1 MVLMFDGIHS
11 LMFLPLNLKM
21 MFPSSPEQVYFGVKG
36 RGVIKGGSRFIK
48 VTVSLV
54 TTISHKIGNIRANKS
69 RHKQNGKAWTKPLA
83 Y

>member
-36 RGVIKGGSRFIK
+36 RGGHKRGKPIHKSD
-48 VTVSLV
+48 SLPGHHD
-54 TTISHKIGNIRANKS
+54 IP
-69 RHKQNGKAWTKPLA
+69 QNWKYPSE
-83 Y
+83 